1 MGLVK
6 ALDSVSQDI
15 KIVFDEVKGF
25 SKEALKGVIKGMLY
39 IAKNNGITTKETL
52 TNDETIEHCKK
63 GGLNVTANLAW
74 GFMKCFTKADT
85 AIALYEMDFQFL
97 GTTILTNV
105 MNPLKKPVQ
114 FACVYENT
122 VFSVVDEE
130 FANCLTGIDSGLNN
144 D

>member
-1 MGLVK
+1 
-6 ALDSVSQDI
+6 
-15 KIVFDEVKGF
+15 
-25 SKEALKGVIKGMLY
+25 
-39 IAKNNGITTKETL
+39 
-52 TNDETIEHCKK
+52 
-63 GGLNVTANLAW
+63 
-74 GFMKCFTKADT
+74 MKCFTKADT
-85 AIALYEMDFQFL
+85 AIALYEIDFQFL